1 MSDEE
6 QEYLVEDQPTQTTK
20 PKRTRTMTP
29 EALERLKVAREKAA
43 QVKRAARA
51 EKDKIEQDL
60 KEKEKARRLAKMQEK
75 VEKDLDEKPATL
87 SSSSATLSSSSAT
100 LSSSS
105 ATLEDRPKNRKKK
118 PVVIMHNSDSDSSEG
133 ETQVI
138 YIPKKRSN
146 KPKNAPAKDV
156 LPQEQQL
163 PPIQIGYAP
172 RSMPPRPFNSFY

>member
-87 SSSSATLSSSSAT
+87 SSSSATL
-100 LSSSS
+100 
-105 ATLEDRPKNRKKK
+105 EDRPKNRKKK

>member
-1 MSDEE
+1 
-6 QEYLVEDQPTQTTK
+6 
-20 PKRTRTMTP
+20 
-29 EALERLKVAREKAA
+29 
-43 QVKRAARA
+43 
-51 EKDKIEQDL
+51 
-60 KEKEKARRLAKMQEK
+60 MQEK
-75 VEKDLDEKPATL
+75 VEKDLDEKP
-87 SSSSATLSSSSAT
+87 ATLSSSSAT

>member
-60 KEKEKARRLAKMQEK
+60 KEKEKAMRLAKMQEK
-75 VEKDLDEKPATL
+75 VEKDLDEKP
-87 SSSSATLSSSSAT
+87 ATLSSSSAT

>member
-1 MSDEE
+1 
-6 QEYLVEDQPTQTTK
+6 
-20 PKRTRTMTP
+20 MTP

-75 VEKDLDEKPATL
+75 VEKDLDEKP
-87 SSSSATLSSSSAT
+87 
-100 LSSSS
+100 

>member
-100 LSSSS
+100 L
-105 ATLEDRPKNRKKK
+105 EDRPKNRKKK

>member
-29 EALERLKVAREKAA
+29 EALERLKIAREKAA

-75 VEKDLDEKPATL
+75 VEKDLDEKP
-87 SSSSATLSSSSAT
+87 ATLSSSSAT

>member
-29 EALERLKVAREKAA
+29 EALERLKFAREKAA

-87 SSSSATLSSSSAT
+87 SSSSATLN
-100 LSSSS
+100 SSS